1 MFLLCR
7 LLVEVVV
14 LCVDVVLFF
23 FVFFFKQKTAYEMRI
38 SDWSSDVCS
47 SDLSQPLAAGDL
59 DVIVALTP
67 PREPSPESMR
77 AASFVH
83 ERALPHIK
91 HVGTFA
97 PFHLARQARG
107 RGFDDVLFVGSD
119 GRVSEGTVWNVG
131 FWAGSAVTWPDAP
144 ALRGTCERL
153 LPAGLAGQGVPQE
166 NRGQIGRAHV

>member
-1 MFLLCR
+1 
-7 LLVEVVV
+7 
-14 LCVDVVLFF
+14 
-23 FVFFFKQKTAYEMRI
+23 MRI

-47 SDLSQPLAAGDL
+47 SDLERAAQASQPLAAGDL

-67 PREPSPESMR
+67 PREPSPEPMH

-97 PFHLARQARG
+97 QFHLARQARG

-131 FWAGSAVTWPDAP
+131 FWAGSAVTWP
-144 ALRGTCERL
+144 E
-153 LPAGLAGQGVPQE
+153 
-166 NRGQIGRAHV
+166 IGRAHVCTPVTNAHLVCRLPLEQKN

>member
-1 MFLLCR
+1 
-7 LLVEVVV
+7 
-14 LCVDVVLFF
+14 
-23 FVFFFKQKTAYEMRI
+23 
-38 SDWSSDVCS
+38 
-47 SDLSQPLAAGDL
+47 
-59 DVIVALTP
+59 
-67 PREPSPESMR
+67 MR

-97 PFHLARQARG
+97 QFHLARQARG

-131 FWAGSAVTWPDAP
+131 FWDGSAVTWPDAP

-153 LPAGLAGQGVPQE
+153 LQAGLAGQGVPQE
-166 NRGQIGRAHV
+166 KRGLRLAALGGFRVAFACNSRGVRPISTVDETVFAVAAELIGPPPRDMAARAPGPAREGRR

>member
-1 MFLLCR
+1 MEIGGSGDCTER
-7 LLVEVVV
+7 G
-14 LCVDVVLFF
+14 
-23 FVFFFKQKTAYEMRI
+23 T
-38 SDWSSDVCS
+38 VCAREFGRAAQA
-47 SDLSQPLAAGDL
+47 SQPLAAGDR

-97 PFHLARQARG
+97 QFHLARQARG

-119 GRVSEGTVWNVG
+119 GRVSEGTVWNGG
-131 FWAGSAVTWPDAP
+131 FW
-144 ALRGTCERL
+144 E
-153 LPAGLAGQGVPQE
+153 
-166 NRGQIGRAHV
+166 IGRA